1 MEHDAASVPMPG
13 DSVDSELAEDDGVN
27 TANGVQE
34 EEPED
39 PWSQALGGRSPGP
52 AQPDPGEFA
61 RFREFL
67 RSQPNGRSWRTRRE
81 RSDGE
86 DDETGGQDRSNA
98 GPPPAWDGSSSF
110 KDYKIRARLWLAT
123 TKTRPK
129 ARGPLL
135 LKNLSGVAFD
145 NLKHLATDNS
155 WMNDVRNGE
164 ILLETM
170 DTREMFGDDEREDLV
185 NSLIKITYTIGREKN
200 ETHREFFSRWD
211 IATRKVGDH
220 KVKLPEEYVGF
231 LLMMSLQLTGDQIKL
246 LLNYT
251 QGSMKPRSIK
261 EWLRVH
267 ETEFDWKTNSRAAPK
282 GLAVNYVDEQPY
294 DQIGED
300 GLEVLMGALDELS
313 EDGNPDEDPDEVF
326 DEEDAKEILS
336 AMARDQSKGGYNFK
350 EKFKRTFTAVNA
362 AKKSR
367 SLARGYGVN
376 RDAGSERRASGPAV
390 REGGSYKISIEAL
403 KKKTRCASC
412 GQVGHWHKECPKKA
426 GSSSG
431 ARPSTSSTT
440 TKELNYLNETTDE
453 AYFIDY
459 MEYLNYK
466 EQNVSRRENGG
477 ARLQRSIH

>member
-1 MEHDAASVPMPG
+1 M
-13 DSVDSELAEDDGVN
+13 
-27 TANGVQE
+27 
-34 EEPED
+34 
-39 PWSQALGGRSPGP
+39 
-52 AQPDPGEFA
+52 
-61 RFREFL
+61 
-67 RSQPNGRSWRTRRE
+67 RR
-81 RSDGE
+81 
-86 DDETGGQDRSNA
+86 
-98 GPPPAWDGSSSF
+98 
-110 KDYKIRARLWLAT
+110 
-123 TKTRPK
+123 
-129 ARGPLL
+129 
-135 LKNLSGVAFD
+135 
-145 NLKHLATDNS
+145 
-155 WMNDVRNGE
+155 
-164 ILLETM
+164 
-170 DTREMFGDDEREDLV
+170 
-185 NSLIKITYTIGREKN
+185 IGN
-200 ETHREFFSRWD
+200 FSRD
-211 IATRKVGDH
+211 GISLPESLAITN
-220 KVKLPEEYVGF
+220 VKLPEEYVGF

-282 GLAVNYVDEQPY
+282 GLVVNYVDEQPY

-300 GLEVLMGALDELS
+300 DLEVLMGALDELS

-336 AMARDQSKGGYNFK
+336 AMARDQSKSGYNFK
-350 EKFKRTFTAVNA
+350 DKFKRTFKAVNA

-390 REGGSYKISIEAL
+390 REGGSYKLSIKAL

-466 EQNVSRRENGG
+466 EQNVSRRGNGG
-477 ARLQRSIH
+477 ARPSSAAYTERVRELLWSECYTNHEINEDHCATVDTGCQRTAVGSDTLARLLARQPEGLSVCYLRPTASSLSME